1 MNIGF
6 DAKRFF
12 HNQTGL
18 GNYSRDLVRGLL
30 QHHPEH
36 HYHLFTP
43 SSHID
48 LQNKFLKNHE
58 NVSIIEPKGLN
69 ASLKSYWRSV
79 GLEKDLRKNK
89 IDIFHGLSHEIP
101 KKKKDS
107 SIKYVVT
114 IHDLIFL
121 RYPKNYKTIDRKI
134 YLKKVQHACE
144 IADKI
149 IAISQQTKRDIVE
162 FLKIDEAK
170 IEVVYQTCAGA
181 FMKEGHF
188 SYQESVLRKYN
199 LPQNFILSV
208 GTVEKRKNVAS
219 LVEAVGKSN
228 TKLPLVIVGA
238 QTDYIKEVE
247 AMVTKYKLDD
257 QVAFL
262 QNVSFLDLP
271 ALYQLANLF
280 VYPSVFEGFGIPILE
295 ALYSKT
301 PVIAATGSCLEE
313 AGGPSSIY
321 VDPFDTD
328 TMAIEIDKVVE
339 SIDLQ
344 LKMRESGYLYAQ
356 NFNTKKQA
364 NQLNSIYKSLM

>member
-12 HNQTGL
+12 HNKTGL

-30 QHHPEH
+30 EHHPEH

-48 LQNKFLKNHE
+48 LQNKFLKGYK
-58 NVSIIEPKGLN
+58 NVSIVEPKGIN
-69 ASLKSYWRSV
+69 ASMKSYWRSV
-79 GLEKDLRKNK
+79 GLEKDLKKNK
-89 IDIFHGLSHEIP
+89 VDIFHGLSHEIP
-101 KKKKDS
+101 KKKKGS
-107 SIKYVVT
+107 TIKYVVT

-144 IADKI
+144 VADKI
-149 IAISQQTKRDIVE
+149 IAISQQTKKDIIE
-162 FLKIDEAK
+162 FLKVDESK
-170 IEVVYQTCAGA
+170 IEVVYQTCSSA
-181 FMKEGHF
+181 FMKESHF

-199 LPQNFILSV
+199 LPENFILTV
-208 GTVEKRKNVAS
+208 GTVEKRKNIAS
-219 LVEAVGKSN
+219 LVEAIGKSR
-228 TKLPLVIVGA
+228 TQLPLVVVGA

-247 AMVTKYKLDD
+247 AAVTKYKLDE

-313 AGGPSSIY
+313 VGGPSSVY

-328 TMAIEIDKVVE
+328 TMAEE
-339 SIDLQ
+339 
-344 LKMRESGYLYAQ
+344 
-356 NFNTKKQA
+356 
-364 NQLNSIYKSLM
+364 